1 LFTCLKVE
9 SSKGLTS
16 TDIQQLTAL
25 LREKTRVLVGQEMV
39 HEVVAAVTA
48 FLEARNEKPES
59 LLEQG
64 INRRTREEEALRS
77 LRMDAASMENNGDD
91 DDDDGDVD
99 PPNVSVVPESSRNI
113 SFSASQPEALQKAP
127 SSLRN
132 PSSAEKGQS
141 WLREFISTI
150 DDDVDDDKDDD
161 GDHDDTFMDE
171 GRLHAF
177 SVSDASG
184 FGREAVSLQS
194 GGHSRYL
201 QEFVEIGQL
210 GTGASGQVCKVRN
223 RLDRRVYAVKKIDLT
238 SAADN
243 AAAGSKIRREVTTL
257 SRLIHKHVVRY
268 FAAWVEQYDH
278 AAPQQSSESASSSTS
293 AAAPGVEGMPYR
305 VLEEPSS
312 RGIDRSSRYSTDSS
326 EDDEP
331 TPTHESAD
339 RDRQLRVRNSTYNK
353 FFHYG
358 SSSSDEESDEE
369 ETPAS
374 TTGTETGLGLPAVAE
389 EPRSPAPP
397 VLPARR
403 CLFIQ
408 MEYCYTTLRQVVDNG
423 KLWCQQEEIFKLL
436 RQVLEALLYVHERGV
451 IHRDLK
457 VSAVCSVAHQ
467 WLLTTSYSLL
477 RFA

>member
-1 LFTCLKVE
+1 
-9 SSKGLTS
+9 
-16 TDIQQLTAL
+16 
-25 LREKTRVLVGQEMV
+25 
-39 HEVVAAVTA
+39 
-48 FLEARNEKPES
+48 
-59 LLEQG
+59 
-64 INRRTREEEALRS
+64 
-77 LRMDAASMENNGDD
+77 
-91 DDDDGDVD
+91 
-99 PPNVSVVPESSRNI
+99 
-113 SFSASQPEALQKAP
+113 
-127 SSLRN
+127 
-132 PSSAEKGQS
+132 
-141 WLREFISTI
+141 
-150 DDDVDDDKDDD
+150 
-161 GDHDDTFMDE
+161 
-171 GRLHAF
+171 
-177 SVSDASG
+177 
-184 FGREAVSLQS
+184 
-194 GGHSRYL
+194 
-201 QEFVEIGQL
+201 
-210 GTGASGQVCKVRN
+210 VRN

-305 VLEEPSS
+305 VMEEPSS

-374 TTGTETGLGLPAVAE
+374 TTGTGTGLGLPAVAE

-397 VLPARR
+397 VLPSRR

-457 VSAVCSVAHQ
+457 PANIFLDAEGNIKLGDFGLATQQSSQHQQQLSEMRSSSPVPPAFADRDPHHDSNPNSLTFEKYSDSLTCCTSSVLQPGPNRHCSV
-467 WLLTTSYSLL
+467 
-477 RFA
+477 